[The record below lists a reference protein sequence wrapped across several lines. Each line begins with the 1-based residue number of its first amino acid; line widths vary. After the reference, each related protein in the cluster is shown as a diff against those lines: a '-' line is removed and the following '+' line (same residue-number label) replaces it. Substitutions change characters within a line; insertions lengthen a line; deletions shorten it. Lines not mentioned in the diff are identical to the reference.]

1 MIEERK
7 KPANRVKKVL
17 GQLNDYLLNDISF
30 VALLGILVFTVFI
43 LPVLIEYGHI
53 NLFFVNLVFIFL
65 FFTGIWSSNDPILIR
80 VTAFL
85 FLCQVLLKL
94 LRIADLHTSIY
105 LLERV
110 FGLLNTG
117 VFIYVNLRLL
127 FRDQEVNL
135 YRVIGAV
142 NIYLLLAV
150 MGAFG
155 FEVIQLLV
163 GSSISGSSSGNSVAA
178 LIGLDQDFST
188 YIYFSLV
195 SLTTVGFGDYTPVNV
210 LSKMLAVFLSTL
222 GILYPPVVIARL
234 VASSV
239 KK

>member
-1 MIEERK
+1 MTEERK

-30 VALLGILVFTVFI
+30 VALLGILVFTVFL
-43 LPVLIEYGHI
+43 LPVLIEYGHL

-65 FFTGIWSSNDPILIR
+65 FFTGIWSSSNPYLIGL
-80 VTAFL
+80 TAFL
-85 FLCQVLLKL
+85 FFCQLTLKL
-94 LRIADLHTSIY
+94 LRLTDLDANIY

-110 FGLLNTG
+110 FGLVNMG

-135 YRVIGAV
+135 YRVIGAINV
-142 NIYLLLAV
+142 YLLLAV

-155 FEVIQLLV
+155 FEVIHLLV
-163 GSSISGSSSGNSVAA
+163 GTSITGSAAGNPVQELS
-178 LIGLDQDFST
+178 GLDQDFST

-195 SLTTVGFGDYTPVNV
+195 SLTTVGFGDYNPINI
-210 LSKMLAVFLSTL
+210 LSKMLAVFLSTV
-222 GILYPPVVIARL
+222 GMLYPTVVIARL
-234 VASSV
+234 VASSLRN
-239 KK
+239 